1 MCPKETAPNFLLPL
15 HSTLFFLRGILLFK
29 RGLLKKSRLLQRLK
43 LCRGLFLLV
52 SSISLVQA
60 TISS

>member
-15 HSTLFFLRGILLFK
+15 HSTLPSYVEFFCLKGGR
-29 RGLLKKSRLLQRLK
+29 LKKSRFLQRLK